1 MKATCLI
8 ADDEPFAVQLLQKYI
23 TDSGL
28 LVLSGTCST
37 ALEVSAFLNQKRVD
51 LLFLDIEMPKISG
64 IELLKILKDPPAVII
79 TTAYREYA
87 IQGYE
92 FEIIDYLL
100 KPITFERFLAA
111 IEKFNR
117 RRRTQNQSPTQAEEK
132 SEKYIKVKSGVKIY
146 QLNQD
151 DILYLESSKDFVQ
164 INLINGKKL
173 LIKYKLGQLENEL
186 AANFLR
192 IHKSFIVNKNRVT
205 VFYSTHLE
213 LDKVILPIGSSYRPK
228 VEQIF
233 GN

>member
-8 ADDEPFAVQLLQKYI
+8 ADDEPFAVQLLQKHI

-37 ALEVSAFLNQKRVD
+37 ALEVSAFLNEKRVD

-117 RRRTQNQSPTQAEEK
+117 RRRNQIQSPTQAEEK
-132 SEKYIKVKSGVKIY
+132 AEKYIKVKSGVKIY

-164 INLINGKKL
+164 INLTNGKKL

-186 AANFLR
+186 ATNFLR

-213 LDKVILPIGSSYRPK
+213 LDKIILPIGSSYRPK
-228 VEQIF
+228 VERIF
-233 GN
+233 EN